1 MKYKI
6 GDLLIETWPDINN
19 GKEIRN
25 WIVIDITTRTVGNT
39 SDLVYIALK
48 DFSKEVM
55 VHKYDG
61 LLDRSIRE
69 GQLTYFPV
77 KKDNK

>member
-19 GKEIRN
+19 KKETRN
-25 WIVIDITTRTVGNT
+25 WTIIDIKTINVANT
-39 SDLVYIALK
+39 SGTYITLK
-48 DFSKEVM
+48 DFSKEVIIY
-55 VHKYDG
+55 KYNA

-69 GQLTYFPV
+69 GQLTHYPV